1 MNGTAARKLILP
13 ALVFTAFVSVFAFG
27 NDALREFSSRALGR
41 TWSYVPYFI
50 GVGAWLSAAFF
61 ANRLV
66 NVFLWQTLFE
76 RLTGT
81 VAPRLLTQISGAAI
95 FFLAALGIVGIVF
108 NQSLTGIL
116 AASGAMGLVL
126 GLALQTMIR
135 DVFSGIALNIE
146 RPFQLGD
153 YVQVTERGLVHG
165 GGRVEEVN
173 WRSTRLLT
181 SEGSL
186 QMSPNSVL
194 GACVITNF
202 SRPTNTSEF
211 ELVVVLDF
219 HVESQRVLR
228 ILDAALREAV
238 LAGGPLAE
246 PAPKSRIAGIDQSG
260 VRYKL
265 KYHIDPRKGGPGKMR
280 HLVLDHVLHHLQKAG
295 LTPAYPKQDTFSA
308 PMPERLL
315 DHHAHGPQLLS
326 RVSLFRHLTDDE
338 RDDLARAMVLR
349 QFVSGDTVIRHG
361 DAGRSMFVLVEGV
374 LEVSVPA
381 KDGSGAMLN
390 VGRIRP
396 GDFFGEMSLLTG
408 DPRSATVVA
417 ASAAVA
423 FEISKDDIAPI
434 LDARPALAETISN
447 VAAQRQVA
455 MQNPTATAGGAAA
468 AQEVKPVAERIL
480 AGICRFFGLSL
491 RPAA

>member
-1 MNGTAARKLILP
+1 MTATARRLILP
-13 ALVFTAFVSVFAFG
+13 ALIFTVFVSVFAFG

-41 TWSYVPYFI
+41 TWSYVPYFF

-61 ANRLV
+61 ANRVV
-66 NVFLWQTLFE
+66 NVFLWQTVFE

-146 RPFQLGD
+146 RPFQIGD
-153 YVQVTERGLVHG
+153 YIHVTERGLVHG

-181 SEGSL
+181 SEDSL
-186 QMSPNSVL
+186 QMIPNSVL
-194 GACVITNF
+194 GMCTITNF

-211 ELVVVLDF
+211 EIVVVLDF
-219 HVESQRVLR
+219 HVESQRALR
-228 ILDAALREAV
+228 ILDGALREAV
-238 LAGGPLAE
+238 LASGPLAD
-246 PAPKSRIAGIDQSG
+246 PAPKARIAGIDQSG

-265 KYHIDPRKGGPGKMR
+265 KYHIDPRRGGPGKMR
-280 HLVLDHVLHHLQKAG
+280 HQVLDHVLHHLQKAG

-315 DHHAHGPQLLS
+315 DHHAHGAQLLS
-326 RVSLFRHLTDDE
+326 RVSLFRHLTEEE
-338 RDDLARAMVLR
+338 RAELARTMVLR
-349 QFVSGDTVIRHG
+349 TFTGGDAVIRHG

-381 KDGSGAMLN
+381 KDGTATPIT

-423 FEISKDDIAPI
+423 FEISKDDIAP
-434 LDARPALAETISN
+434 LLNARPAIVEVISN
-447 VAAQRQVA
+447 VTAQRQVA
-455 MQNPTATAGGAAA
+455 MMSNPGATAGGPVAAA
-468 AQEVKPVAERIL
+468 DVKPVAERIL

>member
-1 MNGTAARKLILP
+1 M
-13 ALVFTAFVSVFAFG
+13 
-27 NDALREFSSRALGR
+27 
-41 TWSYVPYFI
+41 PYFF

-66 NVFLWQTLFE
+66 NVFLWQTVFE

-81 VAPRLLTQISGAAI
+81 VAPRLLTQISGAVI
-95 FFLAALGIVGIVF
+95 FFLAALGIVGTAF

-146 RPFQLGD
+146 RPFQIGD
-153 YVQVTERGLVHG
+153 YIHVTERSLLHG
-165 GGRVEEVN
+165 GGRIEEVN
-173 WRSTRLLT
+173 WHSTRLLT
-181 SEGSL
+181 PEGSL
-186 QMSPNSVL
+186 QMIPNSAF
-194 GACVITNF
+194 GMYVITNF

-228 ILDAALREAV
+228 ILYAALREAV

-246 PAPKSRIAGIDQSG
+246 PAPKSRIGGIEQSG

-265 KYHIDPRKGGPGKMR
+265 KYHIDPRRGRPGKMR
-280 HLVLDHVLHHLQKAG
+280 HQVLDHVLHHLQKAG

-315 DHHAHGPQLLS
+315 EHHAHGAQLLN
-326 RVSLFRHLTDDE
+326 RVSLFRHLTEDE
-338 RDDLARAMVLR
+338 RAELARTMVLR
-349 QFVSGDTVIRHG
+349 TFTGGDAVIRHG
-361 DAGRSMFVLVEGV
+361 DAERSMFVLVEGV

-381 KDGSGAMLN
+381 RDGGTTPIT
-390 VGRIRP
+390 VGRIRR
-396 GDFFGEMSLLTG
+396 GDFFGEMSRMTG

-417 ASAAVA
+417 ANAAVA
-423 FEISKDDIAPI
+423 FEISKDDIAPL
-434 LDARPALAETISN
+434 LDPRPAIAEIISN
-447 VAAQRQVA
+447 AAAQRQVA
-455 MQNPTATAGGAAA
+455 MSNPGGTDSGAVAAA
-468 AQEVKPVAERIL
+468 NVKPVAERIL